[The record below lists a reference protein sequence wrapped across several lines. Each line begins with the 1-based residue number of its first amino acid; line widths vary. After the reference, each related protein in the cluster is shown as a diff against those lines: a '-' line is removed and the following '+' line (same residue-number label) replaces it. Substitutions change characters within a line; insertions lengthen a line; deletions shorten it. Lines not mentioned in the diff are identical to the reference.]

1 MKGRLSHLYEMV
13 EHEGC
18 DVGAAPLG
26 VGEDMG
32 DVRLIVFYVWHHKR
46 KPDHNLPATHTVQVL
61 NIFKG

>member
-1 MKGRLSHLYEMV
+1 MI

-46 KPDHNLPATHTVQVL
+46 KPDHNLPATHTV
-61 NIFKG
+61 